1 MDKMLKCEA
10 RAAGCRSSA
19 EADRYLEQK
28 RREGDDVVNPKE
40 NSQAGPSSLESL
52 SVSDS
57 FGTYSTTTSA
67 GQANSW
73 TDSDFVPISGASLL
87 SESEKQLCRDIRLS
101 PQHYLKIQEDLTT
114 QILCGNI
121 TKKSDAHSFFQVEPV
136 KIRKGIAHL

>member
-1 MDKMLKCEA
+1 MSIQEA

-28 RREGDDVVNPKE
+28 RREGDDGANRKE
-40 NSQAGPSSLESL
+40 NSQAGPSSQESL

-73 TDSDFVPISGASLL
+73 TDLDFVPISGANLL
-87 SESEKQLCRDIRLS
+87 SESVSVQSLS
-101 PQHYLKIQEDLTT
+101 SLQI
-114 QILCGNI
+114 QILWFVFNYPNSNPLCHFVGRRNNFAATSGYPRNI
-121 TKKSDAHSFFQVEPV
+121 T
-136 KIRKGIAHL
+136 